1 MIELYYGVVEDA
13 KDPDTLGRYR
23 VRVHDVHNADIEI
36 MPVNMLPWCYTMA
49 PTTSPSISG
58 LGQSPF
64 IVQGATV
71 ILSALDKNLQ
81 SFLIIGTLPT
91 VALGDTKID
100 GQGFKD
106 PDRQW
111 PRNPATPDVN
121 MRYRGIYPNVYR
133 NEIKGKYEP
142 NRIVKPEYPK
152 NNVFETRKGHIKEY
166 DDSDGAP
173 RIHERHSSGTY
184 YEVGP
189 NGSKVTKVVGNNYTL
204 VAGEDTVEV
213 MGNVNIITNGNC
225 NIQAGGDT
233 DIASSG
239 DIRISGSHASV
250 KMDGMFALKA
260 DSKIKLQTLSDVDL
274 TASGQVIITEDPIMY
289 CSLPVITQAGPQDY
303 DEGFQKEYTTESSCV
318 TAGGTWLPVKGAENP
333 GIIIQAENDIKINGN
348 QKLMIASK
356 GNMDISSEGDINL
369 DTPNG
374 VIHMNKTG

>member
-1 MIELYYGVVEDA
+1 
-13 KDPDTLGRYR
+13 
-23 VRVHDVHNADIEI
+23 
-36 MPVNMLPWCYTMA
+36 
-49 PTTSPSISG
+49 
-58 LGQSPF
+58 
-64 IVQGATV
+64 VQGSTV
-71 ILSALDKNLQ
+71 ILSALDDSLQ
-81 SFLIIGTLPT
+81 QFLIIGTLPT
-91 VALGDTKID
+91 TALADTKID

-204 VAGEDTVEV
+204 VAGEETLEV
-213 MGNVNIITNGNC
+213 IGNVNIITNGNC

-233 DIASSG
+233 DIASAG
-239 DIRISGSHASV
+239 DIRIVGAHASI

-260 DSKIKLQTLSDVDL
+260 DAKIKLQTLANVEL
-274 TASGQVIITEDPIMY
+274 TASDQVIIKEDPTMY
-289 CSLPVITQAGPQDY
+289 CSGAAATNEAACLL
-303 DEGFQKEYTTESSCV
+303 
-318 TAGGTWLPVKGAENP
+318 AGGSWLPVKGTSNP
-333 GIIIQAENDIKINGN
+333 GIIIKAINDIKITGD
-348 QKLMIASK
+348 QKITIAST
-356 GNMDISSEGDINL
+356 GNLDISSDSDINI

-374 VIHMNKTG
+374 TIHMNKSG